1 MRISST
7 TLYRWSGSVLNYE
20 VVVVLLLTATAGGQS
35 GPIVF
40 PCVLIIKGEKDN
52 KFRRS
57 RWLRSPWVT
66 TIKFVH
72 IRGESERETSI
83 WYYNVLNERPGW
95 SGLLDLPS
103 WLYELSPKTNTI
115 KCKKK
120 KSINDLNRRINLVL
134 KYTMIYWWGL
144 GLGRVSAFMNL

>member
-1 MRISST
+1 MALCADFLNNSISLKWECFELWSCCCAA
-7 TLYRWSGSVLNYE
+7 YSNSRWTIRSDSVPMCHH
-20 VVVVLLLTATAGGQS
+20 QHQ
-35 GPIVF
+35 
-40 PCVLIIKGEKDN
+40 GEKDN

-72 IRGESERETSI
+72 IRGESERLAYDIITSSMSVLGGLAC
-83 WYYNVLNERPGW
+83 WTCLHDFMSFRLKQTQSNV
-95 SGLLDLPS
+95 
-103 WLYELSPKTNTI
+103 
-115 KCKKK
+115 K